1 MHQNQFYCIEYIF
14 DDKNNLIK
22 TEFLV
27 NKNNVN
33 LKNWKIDFI
42 FK

>member
-14 DDKNNLIK
+14 DDENNLIK

-33 LKNWKIDFI
+33 LKN
-42 FK
+42 